1 MALTKNPIFSWN
13 TLGDLAR
20 IADTSGSLELVITV
34 GPGHLKMSHA
44 RGKPH
49 KIVRFMTF
57 SALSGRQ
64 LPDEVKKMTP
74 AQIATAFNIP
84 RTENVNDAEFA
95 KLHDAEFG
103 IPNMFVRQ
111 GNQLILI
118 KTTEME
124 GPHFSIFLYPPI
136 KRKIE
141 LFLQQKV

>member
-1 MALTKNPIFSWN
+1 
-13 TLGDLAR
+13 
-20 IADTSGSLELVITV
+20 
-34 GPGHLKMSHA
+34 
-44 RGKPH
+44 
-49 KIVRFMTF
+49 MTF
-57 SALSGRQ
+57 SVLSGRQ

-74 AQIATAFNIP
+74 AQIATAFNTP
-84 RTENVNDAEFA
+84 RTENVSDAEFA

-103 IPNMFVRQ
+103 IPNMFVRR
-111 GNQLILI
+111 GNQLVLI